1 MCLGI
6 PGWVV
11 ELVEGY
17 AGQLAVV
24 DVEGARRQINVGM
37 LDRAPDPG
45 AWVLIHMGFAVEL
58 IDEERARTALS
69 GLELMG
75 RPRELGQP
83 AGLGRPAAENS
94 MQPREGLGRPAAEN
108 SMQPREGL
116 GRPAAEN

>member
-58 IDEERARTALS
+58 IDEERARTVLS

-75 RPRELGQP
+75 RPRELG
-83 AGLGRPAAENS
+83 GLVRRRFTVQGLVQGVGFRPFV
-94 MQPREGLGRPAAEN
+94 
-108 SMQPREGL
+108 
-116 GRPAAEN
+116 